1 MYLPRMVRTQLGLA
15 DAMHRRLRE
24 LARRQGR
31 TISDLVRD
39 ALVRTYGRDDLEQ
52 QRASSKAIVGLWAD
66 RKDIGDTEE
75 Y

>member
-1 MYLPRMVRTQLGLA
+1 MVRTQLGLA